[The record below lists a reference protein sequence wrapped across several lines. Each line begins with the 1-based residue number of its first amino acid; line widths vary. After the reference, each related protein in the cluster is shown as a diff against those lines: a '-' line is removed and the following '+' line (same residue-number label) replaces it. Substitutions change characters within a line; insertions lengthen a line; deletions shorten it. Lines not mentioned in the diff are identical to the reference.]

1 MGMQERD
8 LFLRNWLAD
17 YGGWKIQNLR
27 GRQVGQP
34 RKELMLQLKNEG
46 SVEANSFFITTNSFY
61 VHCFSNFRKKTYFLA
76 FHCLLSLNS
85 TSNYIYSLY
94 NCYTFVLRIHR
105 RKNMVSDPQGATV

>member
-1 MGMQERD
+1 MQERD

-61 VHCFSNFRKKTYFLA
+61 VHCFSNFRKKTFSGFSLSSLPEFYFK
-76 FHCLLSLNS
+76 
-85 TSNYIYSLY
+85 LY
-94 NCYTFVLRIHR
+94 LFPL
-105 RKNMVSDPQGATV
+105 